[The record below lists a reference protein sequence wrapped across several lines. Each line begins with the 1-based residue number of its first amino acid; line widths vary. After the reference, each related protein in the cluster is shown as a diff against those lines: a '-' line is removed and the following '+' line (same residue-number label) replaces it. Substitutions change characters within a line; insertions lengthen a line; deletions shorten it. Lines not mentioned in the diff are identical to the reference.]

1 MDENK
6 VNGNDNQ
13 GSDQQNPNGDNQVSE
28 AQRLSGGSEE
38 QRSGTQ
44 ESGENGQAGENA
56 QPGEKKRWPEPV
68 SWDYKGPKFHYGQ
81 DWRLED
87 RDAVMQMY
95 KERSEEHERENRE
108 HWLNSPQGK
117 LCMEF
122 YEKFQEYKKYLEANP
137 WAWKTKWGPRVE
149 FTEHKLFE
157 LGLREIQRQK
167 DEREERD
174 RRNLQRAQ
182 LAARCEHVH
191 EDGQRCGCPRVKG
204 TRLCYMHQRIEE
216 AKALKLDLGPL
227 EDPDSIQVGI
237 KKLQK
242 AVIDETLSDKQ
253 VRQLTNLIQI
263 ATWNVTRVRFANR
276 GTEES

>member
-1 MDENK
+1 MDKSNE
-6 VNGNDNQ
+6 NGNDSQ
-13 GSDQQNPNGDNQVSE
+13 AKDQQNQNGENQVGESQ
-28 AQRLSGGSEE
+28 ALGGSEE
-38 QRSGTQ
+38 QGSGTPV
-44 ESGENGQAGENA
+44 SGGNA
-56 QPGEKKRWPEPV
+56 QSGEKKRPQPV
-68 SWDYKGPKFHYGQ
+68 DWDYRGPKFHYGKT
-81 DWRLED
+81 WRLED
-87 RDAVMQMY
+87 RDAVMQMH
-95 KERSEEHERENRE
+95 KEQSEEHERQKRQ
-108 HWLNSPQGK
+108 HWLGTPQGK

-137 WAWKTKWGPRVE
+137 WAWKTHLGGAVE

-174 RRNLQRAQ
+174 RKNLQRAQ

-191 EDGQRCGCPRVKG
+191 QDGQRCGCPRVKG

-216 AKALKLDLGPL
+216 AKALKIDLGPM

-253 VRQLTNLIQI
+253 VRQLTNLLQI

-276 GTEES
+276 ETVEKA